1 MEIVIFEDSHF
12 DRLTPLTLLRAS
24 YDIKTGVF
32 SNKERIQNFLPENSD
47 VILFVREEL
56 KDFTSKFNANKVNK
70 IPAAELF
77 QDTLFLNGRCSFTK
91 KMIDWALNTMS
102 PDSKLVIQGSV
113 AVAKLSATE
122 INKRKDRI
130 SFPLSDNFFDD
141 IRDINNINFKFETLF
156 DIINYPWDILRL
168 LDVNL
173 GLDLAWLIDKSHDK
187 EKNTEVSELS
197 KENSENA
204 ELLFVSKS
212 AKVFPGVILDTA
224 GGEIYI
230 AEDAVLEPLSYIK
243 GPVYIGKG
251 TVVKA
256 GSRLYGPVSIG
267 WGSKVSG
274 EISGSLFH
282 SCVNKQHDGF
292 IGNTYACP
300 FVNFGAD
307 TVTSNLK
314 NNYSKVK
321 VIAEGEQINTGMQF
335 LGTIAGDHTKFGINT
350 MLNTGTIAGIFAN
363 VAGGGFP
370 PKKIDSF
377 SWNILGSEPVRYRLE
392 EALETAGIVMSRRH
406 IELTPEYK
414 AVVENVFNGE
424 KC

>member
-1 MEIVIFEDSHF
+1 MEFVIFEDIHF
-12 DRLTPLTLLRAS
+12 NKLSPLTLLRAS
-24 YDIKTGVF
+24 FDVKTGIF

-47 VILFVREEL
+47 VILFVREEI

-70 IPAAELF
+70 IPA
-77 QDTLFLNGRCSFTK
+77 QNTIFLNGRCSFTQ
-91 KMIDWALNTMS
+91 KMIDWACKTMS
-102 PDSKLVIQGSV
+102 MDTKLLINGYV
-113 AVAKLSATE
+113 AVAKLSAGE
-122 INKRKDRI
+122 INKRSKKI
-130 SFPLSDNFFDD
+130 SFPLTDNFFDN
-141 IRDINNINFKFETLF
+141 IRDINNINFKFESLF
-156 DIINYPWDILRL
+156 DIINYPWDIIRL
-168 LDVNL
+168 FDVNL
-173 GLDLAWLIDKSHDK
+173 GLDLAWLIGKSHDK
-187 EKNTEVSELS
+187 EKNTKVSA
-197 KENSENA
+197 ENLEN
-204 ELLFVSKS
+204 FVSKS
-212 AKVFPGVILDTA
+212 AKVFPGVIMDTA
-224 GGEIYI
+224 GGEIYVDD
-230 AEDAVLEPLSYIK
+230 DAVIEPLSYIK
-243 GPVYIGKG
+243 GPVYIGKNV
-251 TVVKA
+251 VVKA

-314 NNYSKVK
+314 NNYSKIK
-321 VIAEGEQINTGMQF
+321 VIAGGEQINTGMQF

-370 PKKIDSF
+370 PKQIDSF

-392 EALETAGIVMSRRH
+392 EALETAKIVMSRRH
-406 IELTPEYK
+406 IELTPEYMSVIEK
-414 AVVENVFNGE
+414 VFKE
-424 KC
+424 LK